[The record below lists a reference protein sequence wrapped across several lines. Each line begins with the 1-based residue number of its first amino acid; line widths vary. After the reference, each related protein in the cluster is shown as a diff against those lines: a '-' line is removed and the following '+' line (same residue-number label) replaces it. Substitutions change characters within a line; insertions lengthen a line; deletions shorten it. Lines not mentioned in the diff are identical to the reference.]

1 MSNVSLYNLQKK
13 SKKKQM
19 LLFTFFFSFLY
30 FRFYSWTLGKALC
43 LALQTL
49 EKETTVCFHFVKESL
64 FWFYLC
70 IFSRALFLALRTQ
83 VKKKQL
89 LDFTFIFLVSIFLGG
104 LLKFWPGSAFGIA
117 LLNVTFF
124 FRFQFFRFHSGL
136 GSAFGVADS
145 SM

>member
-1 MSNVSLYNLQKK
+1 MNNVSLYNLQKK

-64 FWFYLC
+64 FWFYLW

-83 VKKKQL
+83 VKNL
-89 LDFTFIFLVSIFLGG
+89 IFIFLVSIFLGG

-124 FRFQFFRFHSGL
+124 LRFQFFRLHSGM
-136 GSAFGVADS
+136 GFAFGVADS